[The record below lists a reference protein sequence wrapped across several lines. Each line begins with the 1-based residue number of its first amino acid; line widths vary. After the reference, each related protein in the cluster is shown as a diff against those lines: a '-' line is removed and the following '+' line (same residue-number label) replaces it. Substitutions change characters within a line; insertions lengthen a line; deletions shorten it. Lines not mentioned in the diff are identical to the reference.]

1 MSTYGKYIDKYNQ
14 KKAKGPESLENKLV
28 TDKEA
33 YISFLETQLE
43 KVSNVIIATKT
54 FDERLEN
61 ALNKME
67 KYDEKMGTVMKLV
80 KMMQTNADSQEAE
93 NNNLRDKIQSLN
105 VDLTKRIS
113 KLELSTNF
121 DELESKIVIFFL
133 KHINKILKVQV
144 GKESR
149 KKSIIF

>member
-14 KKAKGPESLENKLV
+14 KKAKGPESFESKLV
-28 TDKEA
+28 TDKET

-43 KVSNVIIATKT
+43 KVSNIIIATKT

-80 KMMQTNADSQEAE
+80 KMLQNCADSQEEE

-113 KLELSTNF
+113 KLELSTNLE
-121 DELESKIVIFFL
+121 ELENKIV
-133 KHINKILKVQV
+133 NKLI
-144 GKESR
+144 EY
-149 KKSIIF
+149 I